1 MEGNGGALRFSA
13 FTTELRL
20 FNYFY
25 ESCFNYFT
33 NLQLRAPRTTPTG
46 ADAVDDRV
54 GAKGWRL
61 SLSLSLSIADKSPP
75 VVDTTR
81 FLETLLFSRHR
92 RLIEREDHENALV
105 PRRFYRG
112 T

>member
-61 SLSLSLSIADKSPP
+61 SLSLSLSLELYGADNFTISQLKEKIKQRDRLGI
-75 VVDTTR
+75 VDCGQVSSVDATR
-81 FLETLLFSRHR
+81 DF
-92 RLIEREDHENALV
+92 
-105 PRRFYRG
+105 
-112 T
+112 